1 MQASQGRAAVR
12 SQNGHNKSL
21 ISKEQKKLNIVAR
34 AVQKTQINP
43 KHNKNTTLKYKIIW
57 EQYEVS
63 EIK

>member
-1 MQASQGRAAVR
+1 MQASQGRSAVR

-43 KHNKNTTLKYKIIW
+43 KYNKNTTLKYKIIW